1 MESFFND
8 NDFDTYIPLPTSIT
22 RFSLEKH
29 IYSKF
34 ITKHQTNE
42 FVYNTN
48 IITDIIYNEKTHT
61 VAVFK
66 DYLILDDVS
75 EFLKRYYTT
84 VESAIRL
91 PRFLEYYETYSRIF
105 PNYTSLPESKYIYK
119 NIHKKQKMLDQ
130 QQNIEQNEKR
140 KYKGIKGDQYDN
152 QVFSTEIYNSIANDS
167 SYMNYLFGLKKNKKK
182 EGNDNSNINTNK
194 GNDMNIIDDSIL
206 HIDKIVMLIE
216 NIEQK
221 QNEEINKH
229 NNTNSNVNSNN
240 NNGNFSSPKVKQDK
254 PKRPALII
262 NQKHPF
268 PNTHVNIHKHI
279 STLSKDINNMNK
291 SSNYFNDLNIYNDF
305 LLNFDKHTNLSHKS
319 SFFSSSYSNKQN
331 PTSHNSSK
339 TKTNTNFPITNRT
352 LHKTS
357 KDFDRIRLNINYT
370 NTPSCLSNRTSK
382 KTQQGNSEK
391 IKHKLKD
398 ILIRNL
404 HYNNNNN
411 HHRNHN
417 CLLNSKGQIFNSK
430 TNNNSISNNTNS
442 SFKNSTIHHTTINK
456 QQLITNNKTKATD
469 YNINSSN
476 NNSNNVI
483 SHKVNVTNIHPTRK
497 DNKSSGNFDLNFL
510 KKFISKSIS
519 QSKSKSKPKTQNAQY
534 SNNTVYKHQTKLPI
548 KRMNTNN
555 VKENNNKDKISVN
568 NYLKIKGSVINN
580 NNNKGI
586 SPNNN
591 NNSHNKV
598 KSNYGIHITKVNNKG
613 DDINKPTKHTKRV
626 NSNQRNESKSNEK
639 KSYQLSARVNPK
651 YKI

>member
-1 MESFFND
+1 MELFFND
-8 NDFDTYIPLPTSIT
+8 IDLDTYIPLPTYIT
-22 RFSLEKH
+22 RLSLEKH

-34 ITKHQTNE
+34 ISKHQTNE
-42 FVYNTN
+42 FFYNTN

-66 DYLILDDVS
+66 DYLILDDLS

-91 PRFLEYYETYSRIF
+91 PRFLEYYDTYSRIF
-105 PNYTSLPESKYIYK
+105 PNYTGLPESKYIYK
-119 NIHKKQKMLDQ
+119 NIHKKQKMIDQ
-130 QQNIEQNEKR
+130 QQNMEQNEKR
-140 KYKGIKGDQYDN
+140 KYKGITKGDQYDN
-152 QVFSTEIYNSIANDS
+152 QVFSTEVCNSIANDS
-167 SYMNYLFGLKKNKKK
+167 SYMNYLFGLKGNKKK
-182 EGNDNSNINTNK
+182 DSNANNSSKGNGNINS
-194 GNDMNIIDDSIL
+194 DMNIIDDSMLNIN
-206 HIDKIVMLIE
+206 KIVMHIE
-216 NIEQK
+216 SIEQK
-221 QNEEINKH
+221 QNEEVNKN
-229 NNTNSNVNSNN
+229 NNTNGYS
-240 NNGNFSSPKVKQDK
+240 NGNFSSPKVKQEK

-268 PNTHVNIHKHI
+268 PNTHININKHI

-291 SSNYFNDLNIYNDF
+291 SSNYFNDLNIYNDV

-319 SFFSSSYSNKQN
+319 SFFSSSYSNRQN

-339 TKTNTNFPITNRT
+339 AKTNTNFPITNRT

-370 NTPSCLSNRTSK
+370 NTPSCLSSRTSK

-442 SFKNSTIHHTTINK
+442 SFKNSTIHHTTMNK
-456 QQLITNNKTKATD
+456 QQLITNNKTKTTD
-469 YNINSSN
+469 Y

-483 SHKVNVTNIHPTRK
+483 PHKINSHNIHPTRR
-497 DNKSSGNFDLNFL
+497 DNKSSSNFDLNLL

-519 QSKSKSKPKTQNAQY
+519 QSKSKSKPKAQHAQH
-534 SNNTVYKHQTKLPI
+534 SNNVHKHQTKLSM
-548 KRMNTNN
+548 KG
-555 VKENNNKDKISVN
+555 ISTN
-568 NYLKIKGSVINN
+568 NYLKIKASVI
-580 NNNKGI
+580 NKGI

-591 NNSHNKV
+591 NSSNNNKG
-598 KSNYGIHITKVNNKG
+598 KTNCGIHITKVNKGEDTHRKNKG
-613 DDINKPTKHTKRV
+613 DYSNKHTKRV
-626 NSNQRNESKSNEK
+626 NSNQRNENKSNEK
-639 KSYQLSARVNPK
+639 KGYQLSARLNPK